1 MKKVVVID
9 DEPFILMMVEDK
21 LKRAGLDVVS
31 SRESVNAF
39 ELVKREVPD
48 LVILDWMMP
57 EISGIEVCRRIKGD
71 PELVHIPI
79 FMLTAKGQEEDE
91 KLGLK
96 AGVSKYITKPFSPKL
111 LLDEVLG
118 ILEMKQEGS

>member
-21 LKRAGLDVVS
+21 LKRAGLSVVA
-31 SRESVNAF
+31 SRESVSAYDI
-39 ELVKREVPD
+39 VKRERPD

-57 EISGIEVCRRIKGD
+57 EISGIEVCRSIKKD
-71 PELVHIPI
+71 PELAHIPI

-91 KLGLK
+91 TLGLK
-96 AGVSKYITKPFSPKL
+96 AGVAKYITKPFSPKV
-111 LLDEVLG
+111 LLDDVLG
-118 ILEMKQEGS
+118 ILGVESRDA

>member
-1 MKKVVVID
+1 VKKVVVID

-21 LKRAGLDVVS
+21 LKRAGLDVVA
-31 SRESVNAF
+31 SRESVNAY
-39 ELVKREVPD
+39 ELVKKEVPD

-57 EISGIEVCRRIKGD
+57 ETSGIEVCRRIKGD
-71 PELVHIPI
+71 PALAHIPI

-96 AGVSKYITKPFSPKL
+96 AGVAKYITKPFSPKL

-118 ILEMKQEGS
+118 SLGMEQTDS